1 MEYKKSY
8 RNPKIC
14 YIFQEK
20 LEDKHAT
27 YKKYCTLG
35 TIVIIQVNIEVL
47 HIAYV
52 IESMVWLKKFL

>member
-27 YKKYCTLG
+27 YKKYCKVRNHCHYTGEYRG
-35 TIVIIQVNIEVL
+35 TAHSIC
-47 HIAYV
+47 H
-52 IESMVWLKKFL
+52 